1 MAERERVTYSDP
13 GPETHMTRFEQEP
26 SREENE
32 KQVKKVIDDIL
43 AKKPFSVV
51 IFAEFETGIV
61 TGAVGSPVT
70 LANLIRIGRLQ
81 VQDMLNRSGSIGENG

>member
-1 MAERERVTYSDP
+1 MAEREIYSDP

-26 SREENE
+26 SREDNE
-32 KQVKKVIDDIL
+32 RQVKKVIDEIL

-51 IFAEFETGIV
+51 IFAEFDTGV
-61 TGAVGSPVT
+61 MTGAVGSPVT

-81 VQDMLNRSGSIGENG
+81 VQDMLNRSNTIGENG